1 MSFEHTLDRYIAA
14 EMQQKHIP
22 GLSLAIIKNGTT
34 VIEKNYGLANV
45 ELQVPVTSDTVYEIA
60 SITKAFTA
68 TAIMLL
74 VEEGR
79 LQLDDPVSRFRSG
92 LPAAWEAMTIRHL
105 ITHTSGIKQ
114 WSLDWDRPDLTNDEI
129 CQAVFGAPLRFLPGT
144 EFEYTDPNY
153 NLLGMII
160 HQLTGAPYDSFL
172 HQRIFQPLGMTSTRH
187 NAVREIVPHR
197 AAGYEWADGRLCNS
211 FRIQWNH
218 INVGDDVPANG
229 ANGSLLSTLRD
240 LIKWDAAL
248 TSEQILKRPSLD
260 TWWSPVILNNGLP
273 VPYEHD
279 WCVQTYAGHKLV
291 AFGGGVFGF
300 TTSVSR
306 FVDDHLTIIILTN
319 YDDSKPWDMCK
330 AVAGMYEPTLAP
342 S

>member
-1 MSFEHTLDRYIAA
+1 MNFEHTLDDYIAA
-14 EMQQKHIP
+14 EMQRKHIP
-22 GLSLAIIKNGTT
+22 GLSLAVVKNGAT
-34 VIEKNYGLANV
+34 VVEKSYGLANV
-45 ELQVPVTSDTVYEIA
+45 ELQVPATSDTVYEIA

-74 VEEGR
+74 AEEGH
-79 LQLDDPVSRFRSG
+79 LQLDDPLTRYRGG
-92 LPAAWEAMTIRHL
+92 LPAAWDEVTVRHL
-105 ITHTSGIKQ
+105 LTHTSGVSQ

-129 CQAVFGAPLRFLPGT
+129 CQAVFGTPLRFLPGT
-144 EFEYTDPNY
+144 AFEYTDTNY
-153 NLLGMII
+153 NLLGMLI
-160 HQLTGAPYDSFL
+160 HRLTGAPYDHFL
-172 HQRIFQPLGMTSTRH
+172 QKRILKPLGMTSTRH

-197 AAGYEWADGRLCNS
+197 AAGYEWVEGRLLNS

-218 INVGDDVPANG
+218 INVADDVPANG

-248 TSEQILKRPSLD
+248 STEQILKQPSLD
-260 TWWSPVILNNGLP
+260 RLWSPIILRNGLP

-279 WCVQTYAGHKLV
+279 WWVQTYCGHKLIE
-291 AFGGGVFGF
+291 FGGGTPGF

-306 FVDDHLTIIILTN
+306 FVDDYLTVIILTN
-319 YDDSKPWDMCK
+319 QDSKPWDMCK
-330 AVAGMYEPTLAP
+330 AVAGMYDPALAQ